1 MTLAAINGPAA
12 AWTPPPTGPRARFIP
27 GLPIDLDLELSLASP
42 TRKMEISEADIAST
56 PPAPWTP
63 RSSGFSALSDAE
75 GSYVDHLLHTGN
87 LPGSPMKYDE
97 NYDGSV
103 APRGA
108 KRSPNPVLNTPQR
121 LTKRIKAPAS
131 PAAAMLLHAAETID
145 SPQRPHITPVKRL
158 AVMDGFGNSLSP
170 GIQDSTDLFDGGILA
185 PPSPAVTPS
194 RLLFSPAETMSSQRI
209 KHDAVPPA
217 MPVTISPFTGMYV
230 ESLDEDSSP
239 ETDVGS
245 IWKQEPNSPPRTKS
259 DTTNARRPLL
269 ELMTP
274 SSANRG
280 DDSSENEDPE
290 PLPSATPI
298 SAQAENRAERKP
310 KQHPSHLKPQLLAT
324 PRSSGTKKKDRKTY
338 STAGRPRVRGEYKC
352 GKCGFMPKKAKHD
365 CEEHKESM
373 VARGEELPGRKQG
386 GRDGS
391 PDGRGSNEMSM
402 DMSPLANP
410 TF

>member
-1 MTLAAINGPAA
+1 
-12 AWTPPPTGPRARFIP
+12 
-27 GLPIDLDLELSLASP
+27 
-42 TRKMEISEADIAST
+42 
-56 PPAPWTP
+56 
-63 RSSGFSALSDAE
+63 
-75 GSYVDHLLHTGN
+75 
-87 LPGSPMKYDE
+87 
-97 NYDGSV
+97 
-103 APRGA
+103 
-108 KRSPNPVLNTPQR
+108 
-121 LTKRIKAPAS
+121 
-131 PAAAMLLHAAETID
+131 MLLHAAEVID
-145 SPQRPHITPVKRL
+145 SPQRPLITPVKRL

-310 KQHPSHLKPQLLAT
+310 KQHPSHLQPQPQLLAT
-324 PRSSGTKKKDRKTY
+324 PQHQPTQLDDDNDLSSSEKKKKDRKTY

-365 CEEHKESM
+365 CEEHKKSM
-373 VARGEELPGRKQG
+373 VARGEELPGKKQG

>member
-1 MTLAAINGPAA
+1 
-12 AWTPPPTGPRARFIP
+12 
-27 GLPIDLDLELSLASP
+27 
-42 TRKMEISEADIAST
+42 
-56 PPAPWTP
+56 
-63 RSSGFSALSDAE
+63 
-75 GSYVDHLLHTGN
+75 
-87 LPGSPMKYDE
+87 
-97 NYDGSV
+97 
-103 APRGA
+103 
-108 KRSPNPVLNTPQR
+108 
-121 LTKRIKAPAS
+121 
-131 PAAAMLLHAAETID
+131 MLLHAAEVID
-145 SPQRPHITPVKRL
+145 SPQRPLITPVKRL

-259 DTTNARRPLL
+259 DTTVRLRPQPEAARAPAARSCPRARRAPIWDVETTANAPWPTAFAQNARRPLL

-365 CEEHKESM
+365 CEEHKKSM